1 MVESTGASPSNQDPF
16 KPDRF
21 GGIEVSDM
29 ALLPE
34 TEEQFDAFLTEKVPA
49 WKNAGVRSL

>member
-1 MVESTGASPSNQDPF
+1 MVESTGASPSTQDPF

-34 TEEQFDAFLTEKVPA
+34 TEEEFDAFLTEKVPA
-49 WKNAGVRSL
+49 WKGAGVRSL

>member
-1 MVESTGASPSNQDPF
+1 MVESSTAEVKPDPF

-29 ALLPE
+29 GLLPE
-34 TEEQFDAFLTEKVPA
+34 TEEQFDAFL
-49 WKNAGVRSL
+49 